1 MLSKNIKENQQFR
14 SINNSIFEL
23 KYMTMRR
30 IFLIFLAIAYLFHV
44 GAQTDLPHFDYLD
57 VFGIEYASD
66 PQVSPSG
73 DRVVYVRKSFDIMSD
88 KQIGSLWTVNE
99 DGTDHRKLTS
109 MNVSEYSP
117 VWSPSGDRIAFLAS
131 TDQGSEIFIYWLE
144 SQSFARISQLEY
156 SPSQLCWS
164 PDGKNLAFNMFVAIS
179 APVLVQMPRKPKGA
193 KWASAPRLTT
203 RLKHE
208 ADGSGYIPDGFS
220 HIFIM
225 DASGGTPRKLSSGD
239 YQHRSNISW
248 SKESDMIFF
257 SANRG
262 TDPEFQ
268 FRDSNIFSLDLKTRE
283 IKQLTAYN
291 GPAYTPQVSP
301 DGKRIAFLGYEDK
314 VQTYQL
320 TNVYVMNIDGTDK
333 KQWVTD
339 LDRSITDIEW
349 RSDSEMLYFSFDD
362 KGVTKIGSISNAGF
376 RTELIQHV
384 GGTTIG
390 RPYASG
396 SFSVSGKNMIV
407 YTATSPYHPS
417 ELKSFNSRKENTKQL
432 TNLND
437 DLLGHRKLGKV
448 ESIWYTSSVDKRALQ
463 GWIIKPPNYEE
474 GKTYPLMVENHGGP
488 ILNYGERFT
497 AELQLL
503 AAQGYLVFY
512 PNPRGS
518 TSYGEEFGN
527 LLYDNYPGDD
537 YQDVMDGV
545 DYLIAKGY
553 ASEDQLFVSG
563 GSAGGIMTA
572 WIIGKNN
579 RFEAAVVQKPVI
591 NWISKTLVADNYYG
605 YADYRYPGQPWESF
619 EKYWNF
625 SPISLVGNV
634 ETPTMVMVGMN
645 DLRTP
650 PSEAKQ
656 FYHALKLRKI
666 ETMLVEIPGASHGIA
681 RRPSNLISKI
691 AHTVA
696 WCDKY
701 RTDL

>member
-1 MLSKNIKENQQFR
+1 
-14 SINNSIFEL
+14 
-23 KYMTMRR
+23 
-30 IFLIFLAIAYLFHV
+30 
-44 GAQTDLPHFDYLD
+44 
-57 VFGIEYASD
+57 
-66 PQVSPSG
+66 
-73 DRVVYVRKSFDIMSD
+73 
-88 KQIGSLWTVNE
+88 
-99 DGTDHRKLTS
+99 
-109 MNVSEYSP
+109 
-117 VWSPSGDRIAFLAS
+117 
-131 TDQGSEIFIYWLE
+131 
-144 SQSFARISQLEY
+144 
-156 SPSQLCWS
+156 
-164 PDGKNLAFNMFVAIS
+164 
-179 APVLVQMPRKPKGA
+179 
-193 KWASAPRLTT
+193 
-203 RLKHE
+203 
-208 ADGSGYIPDGFS
+208 
-220 HIFIM
+220 
-225 DASGGTPRKLSSGD
+225 
-239 YQHRSNISW
+239 
-248 SKESDMIFF
+248 
-257 SANRG
+257 
-262 TDPEFQ
+262 
-268 FRDSNIFSLDLKTRE
+268 
-283 IKQLTAYN
+283 
-291 GPAYTPQVSP
+291 
-301 DGKRIAFLGYEDK
+301 
-314 VQTYQL
+314 
-320 TNVYVMNIDGTDK
+320 
-333 KQWVTD
+333 
-339 LDRSITDIEW
+339 
-349 RSDSEMLYFSFDD
+349 
-362 KGVTKIGSISNAGF
+362 
-376 RTELIQHV
+376 
-384 GGTTIG
+384 
-390 RPYASG
+390 
-396 SFSVSGKNMIV
+396 MIV

-448 ESIWYTSSVDKRALQ
+448 ESIWYTSSVDKRVLQ

-527 LLYDNYPGDD
+527 LLYDNYPGED